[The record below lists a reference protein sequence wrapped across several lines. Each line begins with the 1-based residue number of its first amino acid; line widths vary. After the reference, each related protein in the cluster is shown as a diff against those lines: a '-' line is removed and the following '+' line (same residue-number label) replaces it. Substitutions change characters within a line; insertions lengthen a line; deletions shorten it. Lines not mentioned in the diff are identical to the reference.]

1 MLQTLLRPRIAA
13 IASLVLVAVALGL
26 TPLPATAQQPP
37 PASGKKVL
45 VLTHAAL
52 LKHASIPIAEA
63 ALPEIAKQGGFEVV
77 IRNDG
82 RTESGA
88 PKPGEVAS
96 WDMSFLTADYLKQ
109 FDAVLMF
116 TNGNLPVKP
125 EQKKALTD
133 FVRNG
138 KAVVGVHCATV
149 TFYDYPEYGEMIG
162 GYYLRSII
170 STDRDTQRFA
180 SLKVENQNH
189 PATRM
194 LGASWPFVEE
204 FYIFGPKVYDPATP
218 KENVSGV
225 GQLPIPMA
233 FSRERVHVLLS
244 LDTDKTNL
252 TGLPIQKGGDYPQ
265 SWYREYGKG
274 RVFYTALGH
283 KPESWANP
291 VFRAHLIGGMRYA
304 LGLEN

>member
-1 MLQTLLRPRIAA
+1 MSHRLSRALLAIVPLLTLAGAA
-13 IASLVLVAVALGL
+13 A
-26 TPLPATAQQPP
+26 AQQPASP
-37 PASGKKVL
+37 SGKKVL

-63 ALPEIAKQGGFEVV
+63 ALPEIATQGGFEVV

-82 RTESGA
+82 RTEGGA
-88 PKPGEVAS
+88 PKPGEVAA

-138 KAVVGVHCATV
+138 KAVIGVHCATV

-170 STDRDTQRFA
+170 GTDRMTQRFA
-180 SLKVENQNH
+180 TLKVEDQNH
-189 PATRM
+189 PATKM
-194 LGASWPFVEE
+194 LGSSWPFVEE

-225 GQLPIPMA
+225 GQLPILMA
-233 FSRERVHVLLS
+233 FSRDRVKVLLS
-244 LDTDKTNL
+244 IDTAKTDL

-265 SWYREYGKG
+265 SWYRDYGKG
-274 RVFYTALGH
+274 RVFYTSLGH

-291 VFRAHLIGGMRYA
+291 VFRAHLIGGIRYG
-304 LGLEN
+304 LGLEH